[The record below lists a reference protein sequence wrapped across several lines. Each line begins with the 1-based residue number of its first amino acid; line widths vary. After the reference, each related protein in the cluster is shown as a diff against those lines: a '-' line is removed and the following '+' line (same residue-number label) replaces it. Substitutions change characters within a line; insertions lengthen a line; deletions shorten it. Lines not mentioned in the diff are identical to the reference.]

1 MIFKPYPCSD
11 RRSPGSSGEG
21 GGGDTAAAWS
31 EISIVDTDTRDTS
44 DPGDQEEKLRDLSFT
59 DIALRRSAAP
69 ILHQLPQNAAQ
80 LNIDSFVPAD
90 CLATNTGPGKLQG
103 AIHQPHSSNPALHSA
118 LDWLIQLCRLFVK
131 TFVLGVINYAT
142 EMHYLV
148 STVLCAI
155 VLYCVGSAQPNT
167 NLMLT

>member
-1 MIFKPYPCSD
+1 M
-11 RRSPGSSGEG
+11 
-21 GGGDTAAAWS
+21 DTAAAWS

-80 LNIDSFVPAD
+80 LNIDSFVPAE
-90 CLATNTGPGKLQG
+90 CLAPANTGPGKLQG
-103 AIHQPHSSNPALHSA
+103 GIHQPHSPNPALNSA

-131 TFVLGVINYAT
+131 TFVLGVINYPT

-155 VLYCVGSAQPNT
+155 VLYCVQQCCT
-167 NLMLT
+167 VRYKYCTV